1 MFFIAYKAFLTVLY
15 RIQYST
21 VATVFSFS
29 SLRCSSFVVAA
40 SVKIPFYSTVQ
51 YHGLLYCRVQY
62 CTRGRVP
69 GYPGTVQYP
78 GTRTYCT
85 VLYSTVDCT
94 VGDVKLCF
102 ASRQIVYLTLKTIGI
117 HPTRVPYSV
126 SCPRW
131 RFSIQNVWGTRS
143 QYFSVVNSCRNVPP
157 CGVWRSLLPPPR
169 FRAAHT
175 VPRDG
180 TMCPHNPPRLF
191 HAPCTALPRWTLV
204 LDK

>member
-1 MFFIAYKAFLTVLY
+1 MLVVRRRSQCLKYHFTV
-15 RIQYST
+15 QYST
-21 VATVFSFS
+21 TGYCTVG
-29 SLRCSSFVVAA
+29 
-40 SVKIPFYSTVQ
+40 YSTV
-51 YHGLLYCRVQY
+51 
-62 CTRGRVP
+62 P
-69 GYPGTVQYP
+69 EAEYPGTQIPKYCTVQYP

-94 VGDVKLCF
+94 VGTVKLCF

-143 QYFSVVNSCRNVPP
+143 QYFSVVNSCRNVRP